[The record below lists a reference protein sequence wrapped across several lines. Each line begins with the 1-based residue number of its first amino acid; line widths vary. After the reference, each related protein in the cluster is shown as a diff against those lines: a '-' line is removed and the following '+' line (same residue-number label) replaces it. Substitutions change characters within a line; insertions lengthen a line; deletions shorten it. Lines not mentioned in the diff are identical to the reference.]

1 MSAGQTNCPCIS
13 YPATPT
19 FVVNNT
25 NFQNAANTVYLAKV
39 AYDANPA
46 NITAQRVKTFKSDY
60 ERMQYLLGRYGRSCG
75 TS

>member
-1 MSAGQTNCPCIS
+1 MSAGETNCPCIG

-19 FVVNNT
+19 FIVNNS
-25 NFQNAANTVYLAKV
+25 NFQNSANTVYLAKV

-46 NITAQRVKTFKSDY
+46 NIAAQRVKNFKSDY
-60 ERMQYLLGRYGRSCG
+60 ERMQALLGRYGRSCG